1 MSDDRHER
9 LIDDF
14 LHGRSDQTAI
24 REVER
29 LIREDSGFREALAET
44 ALLESALSDRSAAR
58 AAAAPTPRRG
68 LPRPVGIA
76 AAGIAAAAVAAGL
89 WLVAVPG
96 REDGCQVVDARGLVL
111 LLAET
116 PAERSRAL
124 GSGDR
129 VATGRRIWT
138 CPWGAVA
145 LRLGDGSRIQF
156 DRGSEARL
164 LSTSRPDVE
173 LTEGIVFVTRQT
185 GLTGSATIT
194 SRHASVALE
203 HGLAAVTADD
213 DRTVIEVAE
222 GEAWLHD
229 RRRGEQT
236 RITAGQVAVVEP
248 APEGGIRIL
257 PGRLRWELP
266 ADPDG

>member
-1 MSDDRHER
+1 MSDDRHEH

-14 LHGRSDQTAI
+14 LQGRSDRTAI

-29 LIREDSGFREALAET
+29 LIREDAGFREALAET
-44 ALLESALSDRSAAR
+44 ALVEAALSDRPAAGV
-58 AAAAPTPRRG
+58 APAPALRRVR
-68 LPRPVGIA
+68 PRPVVLVA
-76 AAGIAAAAVAAGL
+76 ASIAAAALAAGL
-89 WLVAVPG
+89 WLVTVPG
-96 REDGCQVVDARGLVL
+96 RRDGCQVVETRGRVL

-116 PAERSRAL
+116 PAERSQAL
-124 GSGDR
+124 GSGDKI
-129 VATGRRIWT
+129 ATGRRIWT

-145 LRLGDGSRIQF
+145 VRLGDGSRIQL

-173 LTEGIVFVTRQT
+173 LTEGIVFVTRQA

-203 HGLAAVTADD
+203 HGLAAVTADE
-213 DRTVIEVAE
+213 DRTVVEVAE
-222 GEAWLHD
+222 GEAWLRD
-229 RRRGEQT
+229 RGHGEQT

-266 ADPDG
+266 ADPEG